1 MTNEYQIDPRPWR
14 DICRECADEEPV
26 WEDASP
32 ANGFNP
38 RYRKMHYQHPRI
50 FAETCEISTG
60 EVEMQVWID
69 QDGAIK
75 ASCWLKVQHS
85 PDQPDGRGWQ
95 AAPYGAGV
103 DGRWSFVSPET
114 ARQAA
119 LIALATEAEH
129 LEVKA
134 RAHGNPAA
142 IRGAM
147 QARAWAV
154 SKLGRELVR
163 RYSAAEM
170 AEAVAKRVAWLQRMA
185 AQVEE
190 HKARAQK
197 SEPDTEPTPKPKKQK
212 AEESQYALF

>member
-14 DICRECADEEPV
+14 EICRACADEQPV

-32 ANGFNP
+32 ANGLNA

-50 FAETCEISTG
+50 FADTCEISTG
-60 EVEMQVWID
+60 EVELQVWID

-85 PDQPDGRGWQ
+85 PDQPDGRGWSV
-95 AAPYGAGV
+95 GLFGT
-103 DGRWSFVSPET
+103 DHHSEWSFISPET

-129 LEVKA
+129 MEVRA

-142 IRGAM
+142 IKGAM

-170 AEAVAKRVAWLQRMA
+170 AEAVAKRVAWL
-185 AQVEE
+185 EE
-190 HKARAQK
+190 RRREEDEIKARAQK
-197 SEPDTEPTPKPKKQK
+197 PSEPD